1 MAKTLIAFFSRAD
14 ENYFGGAMRYVK
26 VGNTEIVAG
35 IIKDL
40 IPADTFKIEMKNPY
54 SPVYMTCIEE
64 AKKDLR
70 AKARPELVSMPES
83 IDEYD
88 TVILAYPNYWGT
100 MPMAVYTFL
109 ENFDF
114 SGKTILPLC
123 TNEGS
128 GMGSSEREIKKTC
141 PGANV
146 KKGLPITGSAAAS
159 SKSSVERWLKAN
171 GLM

>member
-35 IIKDL
+35 IIKEM
-40 IPADTFKIEMKNPY
+40 IPADTFKIEMKDPY

-83 IDEYD
+83 IDGYD

-100 MPMAVYTFL
+100 MPMAVFTFL
-109 ENFDF
+109 EKFDF

-128 GMGSSEREIKKTC
+128 GMGGSERDIKKAC
-141 PGANV
+141 PGATV
-146 KKGLPITGSAAAS
+146 KKGLPITGSAAAN

>member
-35 IIKDL
+35 IIKEL
-40 IPADTFKIEMKNPY
+40 LPADTFKIEMKNPY

-70 AKARPELVSMPES
+70 AKARPELVSMPAS

-114 SGKTILPLC
+114 TGKTILPLC

-128 GMGSSEREIKKTC
+128 GMGSSEREIRKTC
-141 PGANV
+141 PGADV
-146 KKGLPITGSAAAS
+146 KKGLPITGSAAAN

-171 GLM
+171 GMI

>member
-40 IPADTFKIEMKNPY
+40 LPADTFKIEMKNPY

-100 MPMAVYTFL
+100 MPMAVFTFL
-109 ENFDF
+109 EKFDF

-128 GMGSSEREIKKTC
+128 GMGGSERDIRKAC
-141 PGANV
+141 PGATV
-146 KKGLPITGSAAAS
+146 KKGLPITGSAAAN

-171 GLM
+171 GLI